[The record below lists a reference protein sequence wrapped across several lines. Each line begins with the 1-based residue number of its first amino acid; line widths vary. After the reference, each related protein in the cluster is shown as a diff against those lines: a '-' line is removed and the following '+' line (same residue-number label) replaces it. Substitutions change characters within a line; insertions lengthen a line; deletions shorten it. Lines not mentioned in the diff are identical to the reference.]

1 MCDASLACEHVGG
14 VRVATIRSAK
24 RYRQSSYG
32 HVSTQLRGG
41 ATKYMHGCGKARPLS
56 MQLCS
61 GVHCGHI
68 SAMHLM
74 SVQGI
79 QESHAVEVSVAPG
92 GNDGSY
98 AQSSPRTGKDGS
110 HSSLDGDG
118 ATGRVV

>member
-1 MCDASLACEHVGG
+1 
-14 VRVATIRSAK
+14 
-24 RYRQSSYG
+24 
-32 HVSTQLRGG
+32 
-41 ATKYMHGCGKARPLS
+41 MHGCGKARPLS

-92 GNDGSY
+92 GQRWQLCTIVTQNG
-98 AQSSPRTGKDGS
+98 Q
-110 HSSLDGDG
+110 
-118 ATGRVV
+118 GRLALLS